1 VDLTGS
7 QIFAYGALASLIAG
21 SATAVGALPIF
32 FFKKQLSEKQL
43 DMALGFA
50 AGIMLAATMFSLIVP
65 AIDLGGITITVIGII
80 VGAVVLELMD
90 TFAPHE
96 HFLKGHEGPNMAL
109 VKKVWL
115 FVIAITLHN
124 FPEGMAVGV
133 SFGGGTTEMIKNG
146 IVVATAIGIQ
156 NIPEGTATAVSF
168 LKAGY
173 SKKQAFWYSALSG
186 WVEPIGGIVGAA
198 FIVLMRP
205 ALPFFLALAAGAMLY
220 VISDEIIPET
230 HSHGYERAATFSLIT
245 GFLVMMILDNALG

>member
-1 VDLTGS
+1 MELTGFQVWS
-7 QIFAYGALASLIAG
+7 YGTIASLIAG
-21 SATAVGALPIF
+21 AATSLGALPIF
-32 FFKKQLSEKQL
+32 FMKKTLTEKQL

-50 AGIMLAATMFSLIVP
+50 AGVMLAATMFSLIVP
-65 AIDLGGITITVIGII
+65 AIEFGGITITVIGII
-80 VGAVVLELMD
+80 IGAIILELMD
-90 TFAPHE
+90 TYAPHE
-96 HFLKGHEGPNMAL
+96 HFLKGHEGPNLAV

-168 LKAGY
+168 IKAGY
-173 SKKQAFWYSALSG
+173 TKKQAFWYSAFSG
-186 WVEPIGGIVGAA
+186 FVEPIGGIIGAT
-198 FIVLMRP
+198 FIVLMKP

-230 HSHGYERAATFSLIT
+230 HAHNNERAATFSLIF